1 MIQSIIIITII
12 IIMNVYAKKRKE
24 KIYLPTTYL
33 HIIMTLYHDTYQL
46 IKCSWQNFHKFTS
59 LFVGVSAKYMYSGG
73 WCLWLCAQCQHI
85 DFSSRLLSSKVLA
98 FGYVGSWGWFSLL
111 LLLQATGVAAD
122 AAAAPAA
129 GFGEYTNNV
138 IMKDHRISLPSLF
151 S

>member
-1 MIQSIIIITII
+1 MPPLL
-12 IIMNVYAKKRKE
+12 N
-24 KIYLPTTYL
+24 
-33 HIIMTLYHDTYQL
+33 
-46 IKCSWQNFHKFTS
+46 
-59 LFVGVSAKYMYSGG
+59 GG

-111 LLLQATGVAAD
+111 LLQATGVAAD
-122 AAAAPAA
+122 AAAA